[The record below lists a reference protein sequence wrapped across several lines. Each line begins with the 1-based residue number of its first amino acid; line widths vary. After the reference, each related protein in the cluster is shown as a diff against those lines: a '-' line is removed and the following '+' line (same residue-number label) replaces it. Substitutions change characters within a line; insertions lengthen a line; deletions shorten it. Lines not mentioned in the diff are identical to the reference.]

1 MNGDLPTA
9 ANQDAKNIALL
20 IWIGTIFLC
29 AIPGLGVY
37 LVKKDDAFVTDQAKE
52 ALNWSITVIIGYV
65 AGGLLTAILIG
76 MFIVWAVMVANLIIC
91 ILGALSCSNGN
102 AYRAPFALRLIK

>member
-1 MNGDLPTA
+1 MNEEVPTA
-9 ANQDAKNIALL
+9 ASQDSRNIALL
-20 IWIGTIFLC
+20 IWIATIFLC
-29 AIPGLGVY
+29 ALPGLVVY

-65 AGGLLTAILIG
+65 VGWLLTAILIG
-76 MFIVWAVMVANLIIC
+76 MLIVWAVSVTNLVIC
-91 ILGALSCSNGN
+91 VLGALSCSNGN

>member
-1 MNGDLPTA
+1 MNEDLPTA
-9 ANQDAKNIALL
+9 ASQDSKNIALL

-29 AIPGLGVY
+29 ALPGLVVY

-52 ALNWSITVIIGYV
+52 ALNWSITMIIGYV
-65 AGGLLTAILIG
+65 VGWLLTAIFIG
-76 MFIVWAVMVANLIIC
+76 MLIIWAVSVANLVIC
-91 ILGALSCSNGN
+91 ILGAVSCSNGN